1 MTDPVI
7 EAEAFY
13 AECAV
18 ELLAGLDAA
27 LVGWVERSIFERV
40 PVGAA
45 DLRRAA
51 KEAGERTR
59 SAALPRLRALLLAD
73 VDVQA
78 AGPLGILRD
87 AVGEATA
94 VLSAAGVPRP
104 RRDEFAV
111 RNFPDDPYELG
122 PATFDDVDPALHDLG
137 LRWGAAKAHLVL
149 TRRRVKNQER

>member
-1 MTDPVI
+1 MTDPVA
-7 EAEAFY
+7 EAEAIY
-13 AECAV
+13 AECAAD
-18 ELLAGLDAA
+18 LLVGLDAA
-27 LVGWVERSIFERV
+27 LVGWVERSIAERL
-40 PVGAA
+40 PAAPAELATGAA
-45 DLRRAA
+45 
-51 KEAGERTR
+51 ERTR
-59 SAALPRLRALLLAD
+59 DAALPELRALLLTD

-78 AGPLGILRD
+78 AGPLGVLRN
-87 AVGEATA
+87 AVGEATM
-94 VLSAAGVPRP
+94 VLADAQVPRP

>member
-1 MTDPVI
+1 MTDPVL

-13 AECAV
+13 AECAA
-18 ELLAGLDAA
+18 ELLVGLDAA
-27 LVGWVERSIFERV
+27 LVGWVERSIVERV
-40 PVGAA
+40 PSISAELAVGAA
-45 DLRRAA
+45 
-51 KEAGERTR
+51 ERTR
-59 SAALPRLRALLLAD
+59 EAVLPRLRALLLAD
-73 VDVQA
+73 VDVQS

-94 VLSAAGVPRP
+94 VLTDAGVPRP

-149 TRRRVKNQER
+149 ARRRVKNQER

>member
-1 MTDPVI
+1 MTDPVL

-13 AECAV
+13 AECAA
-18 ELLAGLDAA
+18 ELLVGLDAA
-27 LVGWVERSIFERV
+27 LVGWVERSIVERV
-40 PVGAA
+40 PSISAELAVGAA
-45 DLRRAA
+45 
-51 KEAGERTR
+51 ERTR
-59 SAALPRLRALLLAD
+59 EAVLPRLRALLLAD
-73 VDVQA
+73 VDVQS

-94 VLSAAGVPRP
+94 VLTDAGVPCP

-149 TRRRVKNQER
+149 ARRRVKNQER

>member
-1 MTDPVI
+1 MSDPVV
-7 EAEAFY
+7 EAEALY
-13 AECAV
+13 AECAAD
-18 ELLAGLDAA
+18 LLAGLDAA
-27 LVGWVERSIFERV
+27 LVSWVERSIIERL
-40 PVGAA
+40 PTISA
-45 DLRRAA
+45 DLQRAA
-51 KEAGERTR
+51 VAAGERTR
-59 SAALPRLRALLLAD
+59 EAVLPTLRALLLAD

-78 AGPLGILRD
+78 AGPLGVLRN

-94 VLSAAGVPRP
+94 VLTDAGVPRP

-122 PATFDDVDPALHDLG
+122 PAVFDDVDPALHDLG

>member
-27 LVGWVERSIFERV
+27 LVGWVERSIVERV
-40 PVGAA
+40 PSISAELAVGAA
-45 DLRRAA
+45 
-51 KEAGERTR
+51 ERTR
-59 SAALPRLRALLLAD
+59 EAVLPRLRALLLAD
-73 VDVQA
+73 VDVQS

-94 VLSAAGVPRP
+94 VLTDAGVPRP

-149 TRRRVKNQER
+149 ARRRVKNQER